1 MDEKPSA
8 INSDLTSYND
18 DEFYLCKVYED
29 DIFVYLME
37 SEKRQCYTLRC
48 NFMEHQVKITIIN
61 CRVFVN
67 CLIKLHDKMRMVH
80 HTLFLCVD
88 IIDRYGLFL
97 LANTLLSK

>member
-1 MDEKPSA
+1 M
-8 INSDLTSYND
+8 
-18 DEFYLCKVYED
+18 CKMYED

-37 SEKRQCYTLRC
+37 SEKRQCHTLRC

-61 CRVFVN
+61 RRVFVN
-67 CLIKLHDKMRMVH
+67 WLIKLHDKMRMVH

-97 LANTLLSK
+97 LANTLLSKRKVQNLNEKLV